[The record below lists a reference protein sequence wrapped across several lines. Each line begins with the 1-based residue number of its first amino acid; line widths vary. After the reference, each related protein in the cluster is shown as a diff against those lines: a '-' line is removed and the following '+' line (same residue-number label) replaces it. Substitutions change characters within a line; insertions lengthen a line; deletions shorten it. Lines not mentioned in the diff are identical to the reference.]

1 MIKVKT
7 VLIDVSG
14 DASNSVSF
22 KTDGLLLSGIK
33 FPAAMTGSAI
43 TFDHSMDNSTW
54 ADVKETDGS
63 DVSYT
68 ISVGDVIRLDPSGWA
83 FAAEGWLRISSNGT
97 EAADRSLE
105 VYLRHS

>member
-7 VLIDVSG
+7 VLIDVSE
-14 DASNSVSF
+14 DNSNSIGF

-33 FPAAMTGSAI
+33 FPAAMTGSNI

-54 ADVKETDGS
+54 ADVKETDGT

-68 ISVGDVIRLDPSGWA
+68 ISTGDVVRLDPSGRA
-83 FAAEGWLRISSNGT
+83 FASEGWLRITSDGN